1 MKEGSSDV
9 FAKFHEDPILSP
21 FLVPPYY
28 LELKMILSFP
38 FESIPDWGPS
48 HLTQGSQQ
56 GKVPSLLNIAGYNFS

>member
-9 FAKFHEDPILSP
+9 FAKLHEDPILSP

-28 LELKMILSFP
+28 LELIMILSFL
-38 FESIPDWGPS
+38 FGSIPGWGPL

-56 GKVPSLLNIAGYNFS
+56 GEEASLLNIAGYNFS